1 MTSIR
6 DMQLLDALARHSH
19 FARAAKEC
27 GISQPAFS
35 ARIRNLELEFEAPLV
50 RRGNRFVGFTKE
62 GEVAL
67 KWARQLLLDVD
78 GMRQEL
84 EVFKGTLSG
93 QISIGVVPTALT
105 YAAEL
110 PGRLRNDYPNLS
122 IQIISTS
129 STQIL
134 RGLEDFSLDAGITYL
149 DDSIPSFLH
158 VETLYH
164 EKYILLVPSGLA
176 PRTSGS
182 VSWKE
187 AADLPLCLLTK
198 DMYNRRILD
207 GIFEKVGAVPRPVI
221 ETNSFIV
228 ALAQVAGGTAAII
241 APQDLADSFS
251 VTNEVVRLELNEPEE
266 TKPIGLLVVERK
278 PAPPAVSALIKV
290 LGLKKVL
297 GLEKKTAP
305 E

>member
-6 DMQLLDALARHSH
+6 DMQLLDALARNSH

-35 ARIRNLELEFEAPLV
+35 ARIRNLELEFGAPLV
-50 RRGNRFVGFTKE
+50 RRGNRFMGFTKE
-62 GEVAL
+62 GKVAL

-84 EVFKGTLSG
+84 EVLKGTLSG
-93 QISIGVVPTALT
+93 KLSIGVVPTALT
-105 YAAEL
+105 FAAEL
-110 PGRLRNDYPNLS
+110 PGRLRADYPNLS
-122 IQIISTS
+122 LQIISTT
-129 STQIL
+129 STKIL

-149 DDSIPSFLH
+149 DDDIPSFLH
-158 VETLYH
+158 VEPLYH
-164 EKYILLVPSGLA
+164 EKYVLLVPPRLA
-176 PRTSGS
+176 PRTSGN

-187 AADLPLCLLTK
+187 AAGLPLCLLTR

-228 ALAQVAGGTAAII
+228 ALAQVADGTAATI
-241 APQDLADSFS
+241 APQALADSFP
-251 VTNEVVRLELNEPEE
+251 VTDEVVRLELNEPEE
-266 TKPIGLLVVERK
+266 SKPIGLLVTDRK

-290 LGLKKVL
+290 LVPKKQTSR
-297 GLEKKTAP
+297 K
-305 E
+305 